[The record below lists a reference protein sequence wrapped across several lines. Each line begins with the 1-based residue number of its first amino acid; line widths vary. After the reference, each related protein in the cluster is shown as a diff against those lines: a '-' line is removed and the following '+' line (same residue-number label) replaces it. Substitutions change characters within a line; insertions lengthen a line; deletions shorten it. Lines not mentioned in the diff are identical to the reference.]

1 MILLQVEGV
10 QKHYGPEPVL
20 DGVTFDLRPGERV
33 GLVGPNGTGKT
44 TLLRILAGKED
55 ADGGSVVKHPSL
67 HLGYLEQQPQ
77 WAPGRTLIEE
87 AKSGLAGLVAMQ
99 EELVSVAEE
108 LGRCDDAVEHKRLA
122 DRYDHLQHEM
132 QSRDAYN
139 LDYKIERVLDGLR
152 FGRDPRPDPLRGC
165 PGAPFQQPVESLSG
179 GEQNRLMLAKLLL
192 AEPNV
197 MLLDEPSNHLDIEA
211 TEWLEAFL
219 AESAAAM
226 ILVSHD
232 RYFLDRVTN
241 RTLELFQGTVD
252 DYTGNFSAY
261 WTQKAERLLVAQ
273 RTYEKQQTEIEK
285 AKEFIRRN
293 HYGQKHQ
300 QAEDRRKKLD
310 RIELV
315 AVPRT
320 IALPPM
326 GFPPASRSGDIVVRA
341 EGMAKAFERP
351 LFADVELQID
361 RGQRWGLIGPN
372 GCGKSTLLR
381 CLLGEEPPDAGTV
394 QIGAG
399 VSIGYFD
406 QHLSGVADDDDVV
419 DSIRPRHKQLLTQ
432 QRRDLLGRFGI
443 SGDTQLQKV
452 GKLSGGE
459 RNRVALARLAA
470 ADANFLVLDEPTNH
484 LDLWARDAL
493 EQALTAFDG
502 TVLFVSHDR
511 YFVNRVAD
519 HLIIFEPRAPGSKAR
534 TPTHSAGAP
543 AGSIRVIA
551 GNYEAYQ
558 LFLKSKA
565 EAEMAPPPERP
576 KQERGKNHAKGRAKQ
591 HAGDARGIPVG
602 KQSAS
607 RGEPQRDVAGNGDAA
622 TAHRSKKRRFPYR
635 KLADIEADI
644 FQRESRIEQLTEEMA
659 DQATFR
665 DGGRV
670 RAIKQEMT
678 EQQSALKKLYE
689 HWEEAS
695 ELNW

>member
-1 MILLQVEGV
+1 MIFLQLDGI
-10 QKHYGPEPVL
+10 QKHFGPEPVL

-44 TLLRILAGKED
+44 TLLRILAGKEE
-55 ADGGSVVKHPSL
+55 ADGGSITKHPSL
-67 HLGYLEQQPQ
+67 HLGYLEQQPD
-77 WAPGRTLIEE
+77 WAPGRTLIDE
-87 AKSGLAGLVAMQ
+87 ARSALAGLVAMQ

-108 LGRCDDAVEHKRLA
+108 LGRCDDPVEHKRLA
-122 DRYDHLQHEM
+122 DRYDHLQHEIE
-132 QSRDAYN
+132 RADAYN
-139 LDYKIERVLDGLR
+139 LDHKIERVLEGLR
-152 FGRDPRPDPLRGC
+152 FRRES
-165 PGAPFQQPVESLSG
+165 FNQPVELLSG

-252 DYTGNFSAY
+252 SYTGNFSEY
-261 WTQKAERLLVAQ
+261 WTQKAERLLVAE
-273 RTYEKQQTEIEK
+273 RTYEKQQIEIEK

-300 QAEDRRKKLD
+300 QAEDRRKKLE

-315 AVPRT
+315 AVPRK

-341 EGMAKAFERP
+341 EELAKSFERP
-351 LFADVELQID
+351 LFKDVELQIV
-361 RGQRWGLIGPN
+361 RGERWGLIGPN

-381 CLLGEEPPDAGTV
+381 CLLAEQTPDKGKV
-394 QIGAG
+394 QIGTG

-406 QHLSGVADDDDVV
+406 QHLSGVSDDDDVV
-419 DSIRPRHKQLLTQ
+419 DSIRPTHKQFLTQ

-493 EQALTAFDG
+493 ERALTDFDG

-519 HLIIFEPRAPGSKAR
+519 HLIIFEPG
-534 TPTHSAGAP
+534 GV
-543 AGSIRVIA
+543 RVIE

-565 EAEMAPPPERP
+565 ENDEAEPAQTS
-576 KQERGKNHAKGRAKQ
+576 KSQAKQ
-591 HAGDARGIPVG
+591 HAKPAHA
-602 KQSAS
+602 SAAKAD
-607 RGEPQRDVAGNGDAA
+607 GTANGDGAA
-622 TAHRSKKRRFPYR
+622 HGNKTKKRRFPYR
-635 KLADIEADI
+635 KVADIEADI
-644 FQRESRIEQLTEEMA
+644 FQRESRIEQLNEEMG
-659 DQATFR
+659 DQATYR

-670 RAIKQEMT
+670 RAIKQELA

-689 HWEEAS
+689 HWEEAT
-695 ELNW
+695 EMNW

>member
-44 TLLRILAGKED
+44 TLLRILAGKEE

-87 AKSGLAGLVAMQ
+87 ARSALAGLIAMQ

-108 LGRCDDAVEHKRLA
+108 LAHCDDPLGHKRLA
-122 DRYDHLQHEM
+122 DRYDHLQHELLAG
-132 QSRDAYN
+132 DAYN
-139 LDYKIERVLDGLR
+139 LDHKIERVLDGLR
-152 FGRDPRPDPLRGC
+152 FRRESFD
-165 PGAPFQQPVESLSG
+165 QPVERLSG

-192 AEPNV
+192 AEPNA
-197 MLLDEPSNHLDIEA
+197 MLLDEPSNHLDIDA
-211 TEWLEAFL
+211 TQWLEEFL

-226 ILVSHD
+226 VLVSHD

-252 DYTGNFSAY
+252 SYTGNFSAY
-261 WTQKAERLLVAQ
+261 WTQKADRLLVAQ
-273 RTYEKQQTEIEK
+273 RTYEKQQIEIEK

-300 QAEDRRKKLD
+300 QAEDRRKKLE

-315 AVPRT
+315 AVPRA
-320 IALPPM
+320 IVQPPM
-326 GFPPASRSGDIVVRA
+326 GFPAAARSGDIVVRA
-341 EGMAKAFERP
+341 EGLAKAFERP
-351 LFADVELQID
+351 LFADVDLQID

-381 CLLGEEPPDAGTV
+381 CLLGEETPDQGAV

-399 VSIGYFD
+399 VIIGYFD

-419 DSIRPRHKQLLTQ
+419 DSIRPGHKQFLTQ

-493 EQALTAFDG
+493 EQALLAFDG

-519 HLIIFEPRAPGSKAR
+519 HLIVFEPGGVR
-534 TPTHSAGAP
+534 
-543 AGSIRVIA
+543 ILE
-551 GNYEAYQ
+551 GNYAAYQ
-558 LFLKSKA
+558 LFLKSKVDDETA
-565 EAEMAPPPERP
+565 APQSPRAKTPAAAD
-576 KQERGKNHAKGRAKQ
+576 KGHAKAHAKQ
-591 HAGDARGIPVG
+591 HAGA
-602 KQSAS
+602 A
-607 RGEPQRDVAGNGDAA
+607 EGNGEAQGNGNAA
-622 TAHRSKKRRFPYR
+622 AAPRPKKRRFPYR

-644 FQRESRIEQLTEEMA
+644 FQRESRVQQLNEELV
-659 DQATFR
+659 DEATFR

-670 RAIKQEMT
+670 RAIKQEMAQ
-678 EQQSALKKLYE
+678 QQSALKKLYE
-689 HWEEAS
+689 HWEEAG

>member
-10 QKHYGPEPVL
+10 QKHFGPEPVL

-44 TLLRILAGKED
+44 TLLKILADKED
-55 ADGGSVVKHPSL
+55 ADGGSVAKHPSL
-67 HLGYLEQQPQ
+67 HLGYLEQQPE
-77 WAPGRTLIEE
+77 WAPGRTLIDE
-87 AKSGLAGLVAMQ
+87 AKCALAGLVAMQ
-99 EELVSVAEE
+99 EELVSVAEA
-108 LGRCDDAVEHKRLA
+108 LAHCQDPLEHKRLA

-132 QSRDAYN
+132 LSRDAYN
-139 LDYKIERVLDGLR
+139 LDHKIERVLDGLR
-152 FGRDPRPDPLRGC
+152 FRRET
-165 PGAPFQQPVESLSG
+165 FNQPVESLSG

-211 TEWLEAFL
+211 TEWLEGFL

-226 ILVSHD
+226 VLVSHD

-252 DYTGNFSAY
+252 SYTGNFSAY
-261 WTQKAERLLVAQ
+261 WTQKAERLLVSQ
-273 RTYEKQQTEIEK
+273 RTYEKQQIEIEK

-300 QAEDRRKKLD
+300 QAEDRRKKLE

-315 AVPRT
+315 DVPRT
-320 IALPPM
+320 IVLPPM
-326 GFPPASRSGDIVVRA
+326 GFPPAARCGDIVVRA
-341 EGMAKAFERP
+341 EGLAKSFERP
-351 LFADVELQID
+351 LFADVDLQIV
-361 RGQRWGLIGPN
+361 RGERWGLIGPN
-372 GCGKSTLLR
+372 GCGKSTFLR
-381 CLLGEEPPDAGTV
+381 CLLGEQPPDAGTV

-406 QHLSGVADDDDVV
+406 QHLTGVSDDDDVV
-419 DSIRPRHKQLLTQ
+419 DSIRPKHKQFLTQ

-493 EQALTAFDG
+493 EQALAGFDG

-519 HLIIFEPRAPGSKAR
+519 HLIIFEPGRV
-534 TPTHSAGAP
+534 
-543 AGSIRVIA
+543 RVIE

-565 EAEMAPPPERP
+565 EGEAAPPPPGRAKAAAP
-576 KQERGKNHAKGRAKQ
+576 AGKGQGKKHAKQ
-591 HAGDARGIPVG
+591 HAGDGQG
-602 KQSAS
+602 
-607 RGEPQRDVAGNGDAA
+607 RDGHLPGNKNGD
-622 TAHRSKKRRFPYR
+622 KKRHFPYR
-635 KLADIEADI
+635 KVSDIEADI
-644 FQRESRIEQLTEEMA
+644 FQRESRIEQLTEEMG

-670 RAIKQEMT
+670 RAIKQELV

-695 ELNW
+695 EMNW

>member
-1 MILLQVEGV
+1 MILFQVEGV

-20 DGVTFDLRPGERV
+20 DGVTFELHPGERI

-44 TLLRILAGKED
+44 TLLKILAGREE
-55 ADGGSVVKHPSL
+55 ADGGSIARHPTL
-67 HLGYLEQQPQ
+67 HVGYLEQQPE
-77 WAPGRTLIEE
+77 WEPGRTLLDE
-87 AKSGLAGLVAMQ
+87 AKSALAGLVAMQ
-99 EELVSVAEE
+99 EELISVAEE
-108 LGRCDDAVEHKRLA
+108 LGHCDDPLEHKRLA

-132 QSRDAYN
+132 QTRDAYN
-139 LDYKIERVLDGLR
+139 LDHKIERVLDGLR
-152 FGRDPRPDPLRGC
+152 FRRES
-165 PGAPFQQPVESLSG
+165 FMQPVESLSG

-211 TEWLEAFL
+211 TQWLESFL

-226 ILVSHD
+226 LLVSHD

-241 RTLELFQGTVD
+241 RSLELFQGTVD
-252 DYTGNFSAY
+252 SYTGNFSAY
-261 WTQKAERLLVAQ
+261 WLQKAERLLVSQ
-273 RTYEKQQTEIEK
+273 RTYEKQQIEIEK
-285 AKEFIRRN
+285 AKDFIRRN

-315 AVPRT
+315 ALPRA
-320 IALPPM
+320 IVLPPM
-326 GFPPASRSGDIVVRA
+326 GFPAASRSGDIVVRA
-341 EGMAKAFERP
+341 QGLAKAFERP
-351 LFADVELQID
+351 LFSQVNLQII
-361 RGQRWGLIGPN
+361 RGERWGLIGPN

-381 CLLGEEPPDAGTV
+381 CLLGEQPPDAGTV

-399 VSIGYFD
+399 VNVGYFD
-406 QHLSGVADDDDVV
+406 QHLSGVSDDDDVV
-419 DSIRPRHKQLLTQ
+419 DSIRPRHKQFLTQ
-432 QRRDLLGRFGI
+432 QRRDLLARFGI
-443 SGDTQLQKV
+443 TGDTALQKV

-519 HLIIFEPRAPGSKAR
+519 HLIVFEQDGV
-534 TPTHSAGAP
+534 
-543 AGSIRVIA
+543 RVIA

-558 LFLKSKA
+558 LFLQSQA
-565 EAEMAPPPERP
+565 AAPRTQGTGCPDP
-576 KQERGKNHAKGRAKQ
+576 KPQQA
-591 HAGDARGIPVG
+591 
-602 KQSAS
+602 AS
-607 RGEPQRDVAGNGDAA
+607 RGKASAPSGKGSIQKGKAHSKHPAKHASGKSMAAGARHDQHGGETGTAQRD
-622 TAHRSKKRRFPYR
+622 KKRRFPYR
-635 KLADIEADI
+635 KLSEIEAEI
-644 FQRESRIEQLTEEMA
+644 FQRESRIEQLNEELG

-665 DGGRV
+665 DGGRM
-670 RAIKQEMT
+670 RDLKQQLA
-678 EQQSALKKLYE
+678 EQHSALKRLYE
-689 HWEEAS
+689 HWDEAS
-695 ELNW
+695 EMNW

>member
-20 DGVTFDLRPGERV
+20 DGVAFDLRPGERV

-44 TLLRILAGKED
+44 TLLKILAGKED

-67 HLGYLEQQPQ
+67 HLGYLEQQPE
-77 WAPGRTLIEE
+77 WEPGRTLIEE
-87 AKSGLAGLVAMQ
+87 ARSALAGLLAMQ

-108 LGRCDDAVEHKRLA
+108 LGRCDDPIEHQRLA

-132 QSRDAYN
+132 LSRDAYN
-139 LDYKIERVLDGLR
+139 LDYKIERVLEGLR
-152 FGRDPRPDPLRGC
+152 FRRETFD
-165 PGAPFQQPVESLSG
+165 QPVESLSG

-226 ILVSHD
+226 VLVSHD

-252 DYTGNFSAY
+252 SYTGNFSAY
-261 WTQKAERLLVAQ
+261 WTQKAERLLVSQ
-273 RTYEKQQTEIEK
+273 RTYEKQQIEIEK
-285 AKEFIRRN
+285 TKEFIRRN
-293 HYGQKHQ
+293 HAGQKHQ
-300 QAEDRRKKLD
+300 QAEDRRKKLE

-320 IALPPM
+320 IVLPPM
-326 GFPPASRSGDIVVRA
+326 GFPPASRCGDIVVRA
-341 EGMAKAFERP
+341 EGLAKAFERP
-351 LFADVELQID
+351 LFSGVDLQIV
-361 RGQRWGLIGPN
+361 RGERWGLIGPN
-372 GCGKSTLLR
+372 GCGKSTFLR
-381 CLLGEEPPDAGTV
+381 CLLGEQPPDAGTV
-394 QIGAG
+394 QIGTG

-406 QHLSGVADDDDVV
+406 QHLTGVLDDDDVV
-419 DSIRPRHKQLLTQ
+419 DAIRPKHKQFLTQ

-493 EQALTAFDG
+493 EQALAEFDG

-519 HLIIFEPRAPGSKAR
+519 HLIIFEPGWV
-534 TPTHSAGAP
+534 
-543 AGSIRVIA
+543 RVIE

-558 LFLKSKA
+558 LFLTSKA
-565 EAEMAPPPERP
+565 EAETAPPG
-576 KQERGKNHAKGRAKQ
+576 RGKAAAPAGKNRAKTL
-591 HAGDARGIPVG
+591 A
-602 KQSAS
+602 KQPAAAAQGRDGSSQAS
-607 RGEPQRDVAGNGDAA
+607 KNGD
-622 TAHRSKKRRFPYR
+622 KKRRFPYR
-635 KLADIEADI
+635 KVSDIEADI
-644 FQRESRIEQLTEEMA
+644 FQRESRIELLTEEMG

-670 RAIKQEMT
+670 RAIKKEIA
-678 EQQSALKKLYE
+678 EQQSALKRLYE

-695 ELNW
+695 EMNW